1 MNEKSKKLLDE
12 MMKKR
17 GYVYPPFELLAQ
29 TDPDFLE
36 AYDKI
41 YELIMPR
48 KRIFPE
54 KIKELFY
61 VVAIASRN
69 PGDTNALKN
78 HIKRALRKGAKKE
91 EIVEALQSAFLP
103 GGALTMLYGMN
114 TLMQVL
120 DEEE

>member
-1 MNEKSKKLLDE
+1 MNEKSKRLLDE
-12 MMKKR
+12 MKKKR
-17 GYVYPPFELLAQ
+17 GYVYPPYELLAK

-36 AYDKI
+36 TYDKI

-48 KRIFPE
+48 ERIFPE

-69 PGDTNALKN
+69 PGDNDALRN
-78 HIKRALRKGAKKE
+78 HMRRALEKGAKKE
-91 EIVEALQSAFLP
+91 EIVEALQCAFLP
-103 GGALTMLYGMN
+103 NGALTMIYGMN

-120 DEEE
+120 NEQK